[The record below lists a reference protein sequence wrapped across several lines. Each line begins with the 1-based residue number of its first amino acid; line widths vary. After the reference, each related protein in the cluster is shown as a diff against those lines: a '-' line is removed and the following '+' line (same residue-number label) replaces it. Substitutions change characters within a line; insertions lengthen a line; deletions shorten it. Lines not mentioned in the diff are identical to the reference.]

1 MADLTLT
8 KTDAGRIVPANSG
21 DTIIVRLEENPTTAY
36 LWKVE
41 QLDSRVLELMSAEY
55 EPAGG
60 GIGGGG
66 TRKMVFRAKE
76 SGASQLLLKCVRPW
90 EPDNPLG
97 AFSIMVEVRA

>member
-8 KTDAGRIVPANSG
+8 KADAGRIVPVNSG
-21 DTIIVRLEENPTTAY
+21 DTIVLRLEENPTTGY

-55 EPAGG
+55 QAAGG

-66 TRKMVFRAKE
+66 TRKMIFRAKE
-76 SGASQLLLKCVRPW
+76 AGASQLLLKCVRQW

-97 AFSIMVEVRA
+97 VFSIMVEVRS